1 MWIISQPM
9 MRALSESLRSLLA
22 QGGGILGGKL
32 LGWQTVCAVELEPY
46 AAAVLCAR
54 QNDGVLPPFPIWD
67 DVRSF
72 DGNPWKGRVD
82 IISGGFPCQDI
93 SCAGKGAGIDGA
105 RSGLWREF
113 ARIISEVRPRL
124 VFVEN
129 SNQLIKRGLARV
141 LGDLAAI
148 GYDAEWEIMGADD
161 VGAPHRRKR
170 LWLLGVDRNAN
181 GSGERQI
188 REFSGRTAPD
198 SGGIRRKGALS
209 NTDGDRRKTLDAQAG
224 VASEAICEAPAGE
237 PCGANCNVSDTDGQR
252 KLQSK
257 GCNEDKRRRS
267 CDIREEIPNSTNEGN
282 VRRDREPRADE
293 QASGSRSDLRV
304 REKEDDR
311 RQWWSVEPDVGRVAD
326 GVAARV
332 DRLKAIGNGQVPL
345 VAATAFCRLLGRT
358 VAR

>member
-1 MWIISQPM
+1 MPSQ
-9 MRALSESLRSLLA
+9 RACALCWRR
-22 QGGGILGGKL
+22 GGGILGGKL

-72 DGNPWKGRVD
+72 DGVPWKGRVD

-113 ARIISEVRPRL
+113 ARIIGEVRPRL

-141 LGDLAAI
+141 LGDLAAL

-181 GSGERQI
+181 SSSERQI
-188 REFSGRTAPD
+188 REFSGRTTPD

-209 NTDGDRRKTLDAQAG
+209 NTDGDRCKTHDAQAG
-224 VASEAICEAPAGE
+224 VASEAICEAPAGQ
-237 PCGANCNVSDTDGQR
+237 PCGANCHVPDAAD
-252 KLQSK
+252 
-257 GCNEDKRRRS
+257 
-267 CDIREEIPNSTNEGN
+267 EGN
-282 VRRDREPRADE
+282 VRRDREPRANE
-293 QASGSRSDLRV
+293 QASGSRSDLRA
-304 REKEDDR
+304 REKEDDG
-311 RQWWSVEPDVGRVAD
+311 RQWWRFEPDVGRVAD

-345 VAATAFCRLLGRT
+345 VAATAFCRLLGRI